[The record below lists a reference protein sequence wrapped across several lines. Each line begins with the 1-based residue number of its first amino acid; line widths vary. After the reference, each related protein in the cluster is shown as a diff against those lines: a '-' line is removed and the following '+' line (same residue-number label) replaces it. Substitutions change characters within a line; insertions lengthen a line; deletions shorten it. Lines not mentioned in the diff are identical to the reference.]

1 MFFSTQKLLLLFK
14 VQFTTIIA
22 WDILIDYI
30 LKAFQSVLTELLQNI
45 ERNLNWQT
53 ANRNNKQT
61 LRNREH

>member
-22 WDILIDYI
+22 RDILIDYI

-53 ANRNNKQT
+53 ANRNNKET

>member
-22 WDILIDYI
+22 RDILIDYI